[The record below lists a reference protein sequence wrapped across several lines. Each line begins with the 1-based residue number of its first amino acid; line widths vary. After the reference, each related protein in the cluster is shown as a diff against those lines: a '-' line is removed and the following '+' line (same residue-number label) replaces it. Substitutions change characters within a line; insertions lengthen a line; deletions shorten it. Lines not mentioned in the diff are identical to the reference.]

1 MEKEF
6 GDYIKDLRKVK
17 GKTLEDISKCLNLSM
32 SFISDIEN
40 KRRNPFDEEK
50 MEILAD
56 YLVLTSEEKAKLY
69 DLAAQR
75 KQSVPDDVKNVIM
88 FSPESDFVRL
98 ALRKTNSGELSKQ
111 DWEDFAN
118 KKKGDDYG

>member
-6 GDYIKDLRKVK
+6 GDYVKDLRRAK

-40 KRRNPFDEEK
+40 KRRNPFDEDK
-50 MEILAD
+50 MEMLARC
-56 YLVLTSEEKAKLY
+56 LMLTNEEKAKLY

-75 KQSVPDDVKNVIM
+75 KQSAPDDVINVILQN
-88 FSPESDFVRL
+88 DNVRL
-98 ALRKTNSGELSKQ
+98 ALRKTNTGELSPK
-111 DWEDFAN
+111 DWEEFAN
-118 KKKGDDYG
+118 KKKGDGDNG